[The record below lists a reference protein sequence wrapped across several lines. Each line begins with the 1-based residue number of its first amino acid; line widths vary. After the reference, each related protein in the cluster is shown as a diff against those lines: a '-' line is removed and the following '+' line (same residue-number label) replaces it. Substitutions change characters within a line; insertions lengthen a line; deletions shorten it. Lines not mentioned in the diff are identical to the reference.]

1 MKKYF
6 LSLLILIVAIA
17 LPLQMLAQGATQAKS
32 SIGEPLAIAML
43 SIIVLLTGVI
53 LLLSNVVFASYE
65 IYKKKAKDIAA
76 KAGTAILAGL
86 LLFSNTAFAQEEAPA
101 AVLADP
107 FIGGLTPAS
116 FYILLSVII
125 LQLIIILFLVRT
137 FRLFAGM
144 HKAPKAVVAKAPK
157 KKFAWLEK
165 LNNTKSVDAK
175 SEADI
180 SLNHDYDGIGELDNP
195 TPPWWQ
201 WSFVL
206 SIIFAVVYMYTHHV
220 SKTAPLQ
227 LEELAIAN
235 AEAEILQKAY
245 LANSANKIDE
255 NTVTY
260 LSENTDLL
268 EGKTIFTAVCAAC
281 HGADGGGIV
290 GPNLTDDY
298 WVHGGSV
305 KDIFKV
311 IKYGVP
317 EKGMKSWKDDYSP
330 KKIAQLASYIH
341 SIKGTKPAS
350 PKAAEGDL
358 YTEDEPEES
367 NGTAEVEK
375 TVAENESV
383 PIQ

>member
-6 LSLLILIVAIA
+6 FSLLVIVTANVIPFRA
-17 LPLQMLAQGATQAKS
+17 FAQGASEVKS
-32 SIGEPLAIAML
+32 SANEPLAIAML
-43 SIIVLLTGVI
+43 SIIGLLTVVI
-53 LLLSNVVFASYE
+53 LVLSNVVFTSYE
-65 IYKKKAKDIAA
+65 IYKKKAKEIAA
-76 KAGTAILAGL
+76 KASTGIIAIL
-86 LLFSNTAFAQEEAPA
+86 LLFSNTAHAQEEAPA
-101 AVLADP
+101 SVVSSP
-107 FIGGLTPAS
+107 YIGGLTPTS

-125 LQLIIILFLVRT
+125 LQLIIIGFLVRT
-137 FRLFAGM
+137 FKLFTKM
-144 HKAPKAVVAKAPK
+144 HLPDQPAVAKAPK
-157 KKFAWLEK
+157 KKFALFEK

-175 SEADI
+175 SEAEV

-201 WSFVL
+201 WGFVL
-206 SIIFAVVYMYTHHV
+206 SFIFAVVYMYTHHV
-220 SKTAPLQ
+220 SKSAPLQ
-227 LEELAIAN
+227 LEELAMAN
-235 AEAEILQKAY
+235 AEAEVLQKAY

-260 LSENTDLL
+260 LSDNADLL

-298 WVHGGSV
+298 WLHGGSV
-305 KDIFKV
+305 QDIFKT

-350 PKAAEGDL
+350 PKAAEGVL
-358 YTEDEPEES
+358 FTEDASAGSGDATEETGS
-367 NGTAEVEK
+367 VTQTK
-375 TVAENESV
+375 SV
-383 PIQ
+383 PIP